1 LLPPSSP
8 TRRRC
13 HNTAATALAATAVFH
28 GAAIAAVTIA
38 AASATITA
46 VAAAASA
53 AVALPLAARRS
64 SIPRM
69 CRCACAG
76 APVRQ

>member
-53 AVALPLAARRS
+53 AVALPSGRS